1 MAMKLHTLLSIAVTL
16 SAVTAP
22 AFAQTSPNAVLE
34 QPAPRQGYYLSLG
47 VEAGPG
53 FVWDKGDSLGAR
65 TLSGVPIIRLGEMF
79 TSRFSLGLRLGLLGG
94 SKSGTTTALGGLQIE
109 AGYRA
114 WKNLAV
120 TAGVGAGYASVT
132 QEKPAD
138 PDDKQRGAYGALYV
152 LDLSYDFFPYKKPFS
167 GGLAITPKIGAR
179 GLPGD
184 PINALAIVVGVD
196 FIWWT
201 GLPKNQLDLPPDR
214 AF

>member
-1 MAMKLHTLLSIAVTL
+1 MKLHTLLSVTAILSSIA
-16 SAVTAP
+16 AP
-22 AFAQTSPNAVLE
+22 AFAQTSPGAELA
-34 QPAPRQGYYLSLG
+34 QPAPRQGYYLSVG

-65 TLSGVPIIRLGEMF
+65 ALYGLPILRLGEMF
-79 TSRFSLGLRLGLLGG
+79 TSRFSLGLRLGFLGG
-94 SKSGTTTALGGLQIE
+94 SKSGTTTALAGLQIE
-109 AGYRA
+109 SAYRL

-132 QEKPAD
+132 REKPAD

-152 LDLSYDFFPYKKPFS
+152 LDLSYDFFPYKRTFS
-167 GGLAITPKIGAR
+167 GGFAITPKVGAR
-179 GLPGD
+179 ALPGD
-184 PINALAIVVGVD
+184 PIDAMAIVVGID